1 MFRYIFHKYSQPEV
15 NQTLTSLTLSANIET
30 VIWKWRRDCPWLK
43 VSLII
48 LCLPFIWAGRIT
60 PDNLSDLNIG
70 LPPSV
75 DPLSYW
81 SHYYF
86 PKQIVS
92 FAQSLTRI
100 TALELSFPP
109 NPMPLYETWRYKLPW
124 PHPQPSYFCEV
135 LKCLA
140 PNLLQL
146 TLQNWPRAEG
156 DFTEAIQ
163 FPRLTR
169 FIWCPH
175 ESYPWSCL
183 GTLKESLRGSEKL
196 EEIDLRYYLQS
207 YDSSTEAGVLP
218 VNIKEF
224 LYPHLRK
231 FNIYW
236 YVFSTPVPQDARK
249 FVSLYRDTIQVADLG
264 IFQRAYH
271 PYRSIADEDILS
283 LLKPSNLLSLSASR
297 IQEYRYEQFRSA
309 LMPFTALQSLSLIL
323 QDLPSGENPFVFLPN
338 LASLRLRI
346 EVGFWWDEP
355 LWALMRCFPMSLP
368 ALRKLKMWSGF
379 SLFQALPGN
388 MVASLGKRISPKGL
402 EDDLSYTMQP
412 YIQFAD
418 SLRAVLEESGWKAW
432 GLEDIDIGFGHMR
445 VAEDQRFVY
454 TLMARCLPQVLIFGG
469 AHRSTWW

>member
-1 MFRYIFHKYSQPEV
+1 MSDDYLSPTLPPELWLQTIFYLSTPDLYRLRALNASFWRAAWRQKFRQLRLTPTELPPNRWYEKWPSWTRVFMFRDIFHKYSQPEV

-30 VIWKWRRDCPWLK
+30 VIWKWRRDFPWLK
-43 VSLII
+43 VPLII

-60 PDNLSDLNIG
+60 LDNLSDLNVG
-70 LPPSV
+70 LPASI

-86 PKQIVS
+86 PKQIIS

-100 TALELSFPP
+100 TALELSFLP
-109 NPMPLYETWRYKLPW
+109 NPLPRDETWRYKLPW

-146 TLQNWPRAEG
+146 TLQHWPHAEG

-163 FPRLTR
+163 FPRLKR

-175 ESYPWSCL
+175 EWYPWSCL
-183 GTLKESLRGSEKL
+183 HTLKESLPGSERL

-218 VNIKEF
+218 VDIKKF

-231 FNIYW
+231 FKIDW
-236 YVFSTPVPQDARK
+236 CVFSTHVPQDVRK
-249 FVSLYRDTIQVADLG
+249 FVSLYRDTIQVADLH

-283 LLKPSNLLSLSASR
+283 LLKPSNLLSLCASR
-297 IQEYRYEQFRSA
+297 IQEY
-309 LMPFTALQSLSLIL
+309 
-323 QDLPSGENPFVFLPN
+323 
-338 LASLRLRI
+338 
-346 EVGFWWDEP
+346 
-355 LWALMRCFPMSLP
+355 
-368 ALRKLKMWSGF
+368 
-379 SLFQALPGN
+379 
-388 MVASLGKRISPKGL
+388 
-402 EDDLSYTMQP
+402 
-412 YIQFAD
+412 
-418 SLRAVLEESGWKAW
+418 
-432 GLEDIDIGFGHMR
+432 
-445 VAEDQRFVY
+445 
-454 TLMARCLPQVLIFGG
+454 
-469 AHRSTWW
+469 